1 MGRQGAFLTYG
12 RKTHELRA
20 IEERVCDYDELYR
33 ELDEDER
40 RIQASRCMMCGVAFC
55 QAGHPF
61 GHARSSG
68 CPLHNLIPEWNDLVW
83 RGRWREA
90 AERLAL
96 TSPMPEFTS
105 RVCPAPCEAACNLG
119 SVEGQPTAI
128 HDTERAISDWEWAH
142 GGPAA
147 FPQTAADAPRIA
159 VIGSGPAGLA
169 CAWELAR
176 RGARVTVVERA
187 DRPGGL
193 LMYGIPNMKLP
204 KDVVERRCELMA
216 ERGISFMLDTDA
228 ASSAIAAELAATF
241 DAIVIATGA
250 GEARTLRV
258 PGAHADGVVLAVDY
272 LAASTRAV
280 LSGSKPAI
288 DARGL
293 DVVVIGGGDTGND
306 CLGTAVRQGAASVR
320 QLEIMPEPPEHRLP
334 DNPWPQ
340 WPNVKKTDYGQQEAI
355 NLMDGEVRTWSA
367 DTREVLV
374 DDDGR
379 VRALQIVDVDW
390 SSGSPAPVLGTERE
404 VPAQLVLIACGF
416 TGPQRGALDAL
427 GVAMPEPGA
436 GRPLPIMGTQPAHR
450 CVCTGAAHEPSG
462 GIWACG
468 DARGG
473 ASLVVNAIADGV
485 ACARELAAACR
496 L

>member
-1 MGRQGAFLTYG
+1 MGKPGAFLAHD
-12 RKTHELRA
+12 RKTHELRPVD
-20 IEERVCDYDELYR
+20 ERVCDYRELYV
-33 ELDEDER
+33 ELDEGER
-40 RIQASRCMMCGVAFC
+40 RIQASRCMMCGVPFC
-55 QAGHPF
+55 QTGHPF
-61 GHARSSG
+61 GRARSSG

-83 RGRWREA
+83 RGRWAEA
-90 AERLAL
+90 AKRLAL

-119 SVEGQPTAI
+119 SVDGQPTAI

-147 FPQTAADAPRIA
+147 FAQPADDAPRVA

-204 KDVVERRCELMA
+204 KEVVERRCALMA
-216 ERGISFMLDTDA
+216 ERGISFMLNTDA
-228 ASSAIAAELAATF
+228 ADPAVAAKLTAGF
-241 DAIVIATGA
+241 DAVVIATGA
-250 GEARTLRV
+250 SAARTLNV
-258 PGAHADGVVLAVDY
+258 PGAQAEGVVLAVDY
-272 LAASTRAV
+272 LTASTRAV
-280 LSGSKPAI
+280 LDGDAPAI
-288 DARGL
+288 DARGC

-306 CLGTAVRQGAASVR
+306 CVATAVRQGAASVR
-320 QLEIMPEPPEHRLP
+320 QLEIMSEPPEHRTP

-355 NLMDGEVRTWSA
+355 YLAGSEVRCWSV
-367 DTREVLV
+367 DTLKVLS
-374 DDDGR
+374 DDDGKTR
-379 VRALQIVDVDW
+379 GLQIVDVDW
-390 SSGSPAPVLGTERE
+390 SEDAPARVPGTQRE
-404 VPAQLVLIACGF
+404 IPAQLILIACGF
-416 TGPQRGALDAL
+416 TGPQRGVFQAL
-427 GVAMPEPGA
+427 GAALPEPDD
-436 GRPLPIMGTQPAHR
+436 RRTLPIMSEATPHR
-450 CVCTGAAHEPSG
+450 CVHTGDAYEPNG
-462 GIWACG
+462 GVWACG

-473 ASLVVNAIADGV
+473 ASLVVSAIADGIS
-485 ACARELAAACR
+485 CAQELAATCG